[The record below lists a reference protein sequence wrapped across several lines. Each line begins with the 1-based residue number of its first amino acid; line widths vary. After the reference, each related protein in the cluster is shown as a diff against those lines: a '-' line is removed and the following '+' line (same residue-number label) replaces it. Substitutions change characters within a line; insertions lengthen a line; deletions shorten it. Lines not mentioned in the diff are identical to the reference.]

1 MPVPSSIDRRVLRA
15 VARAGEAAGRLKT
28 NGRGLMRSPMTPL
41 LEIELLRGAVDRQ
54 VEVLE
59 RLHARVRGEAL
70 RPGDGIHEG

>member
-15 VARAGEAAGRLKT
+15 VARAGDAAGRLKT

-41 LEIELLRGAVDRQ
+41 LEIELLRGAVNAKQGLWQTLADC
-54 VEVLE
+54 
-59 RLHARVRGEAL
+59 GEAL